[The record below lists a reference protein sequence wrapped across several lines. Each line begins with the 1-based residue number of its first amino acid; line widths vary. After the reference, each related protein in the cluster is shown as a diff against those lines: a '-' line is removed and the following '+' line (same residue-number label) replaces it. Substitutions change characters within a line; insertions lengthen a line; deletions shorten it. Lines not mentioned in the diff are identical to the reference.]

1 MPSNEV
7 RSQQVS
13 FRGGSSISFLLQ
25 LSHNGSQKVFPVLSS
40 GKLILTAG
48 KFSSIMSA
56 KSSNGKLPT
65 APNAVTGEVVW
76 LVGGWMADCP
86 VPLNRLAEIS

>member
-1 MPSNEV
+1 MMPSNEV

-48 KFSSIMSA
+48 KLSFGEVF
-56 KSSNGKLPT
+56 NGKLPT
-65 APNAVTGEVVW
+65 SHLGVTGEVV
-76 LVGGWMADCP
+76 
-86 VPLNRLAEIS
+86 